1 MTKLGVIADDLTG
14 ANDTGV
20 QFSKLGLDT
29 VVVWDLSTVKNVAVD
44 AGTDVVVIDT
54 ESRADRQEE
63 AYSKVKEA
71 TRSLMGVGVDLLFKK
86 IDSTLRGNIGAELD
100 GVCDAF
106 GELIVLVAPAFP
118 KNRRTT
124 VRGRQLLDG
133 VPLEYSAVGHDSL
146 SPVRQSDIASLIRE
160 QTRRCVGHIPLEVVA
175 SGSDSLRSRILAEA
189 QNGCKILVLDAV
201 TNDHL
206 NTIAKAASTLGS
218 PVLLSGSAGLAEE
231 VPLVFCLVS
240 KGKQVLVVA
249 GSMSEVTARQVALL
263 EKTLQIKPV
272 TVDLGALLHAETA
285 RIDEM
290 RKATKSLR
298 QELSD
303 ASTAILTLAPLLE
316 EGKEGNRQG
325 RYPSY
330 MDEFPRQI
338 VLKALGDI
346 AAGTLSHAVSGM
358 VLTGGD
364 TGMTV
369 IKAIGAESIKL
380 DDEIEAGI
388 AVGTVSGGSFSGIR
402 VVTKAGAF
410 GNDSSLLRAVG
421 YLKRR

>member
-20 QFSKLGLDT
+20 QFSKLGLNT
-29 VVVWDLSTVKNVAVD
+29 IVFWDLSLVKNVTAD
-44 AGTDVVVIDT
+44 ADVVIIDT
-54 ESRADRQEE
+54 ESRTAPQEE
-63 AYSKVKEA
+63 AYSRVKEA
-71 TRSLMGVGVDLLFKK
+71 TQSLMGRGADLLFKK

-118 KNRRTT
+118 RNRRTT
-124 VRGRQLLDG
+124 VRGRQLLDDI
-133 VPLEYSAVGHDSL
+133 PLEYSAVAHDSL
-146 SPVRQSDIASLIRE
+146 SPVTQSDIASLIRE
-160 QTRRCVGHIPLEVVA
+160 QTRRCVRHIPLEVVA
-175 SGSDSLRSRILAEA
+175 SGSDFLRSRILAEA
-189 QNGCKILVLDAV
+189 QCGCDILVLDAV

-206 NTIAKAASTLGS
+206 NTIAKVASTLGRR
-218 PVLLSGSAGLAEE
+218 VLLSGSAGLAEE
-231 VPLVFCLVS
+231 VPVVFNLVS

-249 GSMSEVTARQVALL
+249 GSMSEVTAKQVALL
-263 EKTLQIKPV
+263 AKTLQIRPV
-272 TVDLGALLHAETA
+272 TLDMGALLRAEAA
-285 RIDEM
+285 RIDEV

-298 QELSD
+298 QELD
-303 ASTAILTLAPLLE
+303 AASAAILTLATLPE
-316 EGKEGNRQG
+316 EGTDGNRQG
-325 RYPSY
+325 RSPSY
-330 MDEFPRQI
+330 FNEFSRQI

-346 AAGTLSHAVSGM
+346 AAGTLSPEVSGM

-364 TGMTV
+364 TAMTV

-410 GNDSSLLRAVG
+410 GNESSLLRAVE
-421 YLKRR
+421 YLKR